1 MKWLVILALLAGAAA
16 GATYTRYQSFSP
28 CDWMARDL
36 EATTGLPSL
45 VVQARIKALF
55 LLDGVTD
62 PDPVDCLLA
71 WWDVRQEGLPPE
83 S

>member
-1 MKWLVILALLAGAAA
+1 MRWLALVVVLLLAAA
-16 GATYTRYQSFSP
+16 GSTYFRYQSFSP
-28 CDWMARDL
+28 CDWMAQDL
-36 EATTGLPSL
+36 EAQTGLPNL
-45 VVQARIKALF
+45 VIQARIKALF

-71 WWDVRQEGLPPE
+71 WWDVRQDGLPPE

>member
-1 MKWLVILALLAGAAA
+1 MKAVWLVVVLALAAA
-16 GATYTRYQSFSP
+16 GATWYRYQSFSP
-28 CDWMARDL
+28 CDWMAQDL
-36 EATTGLPSL
+36 EAQTGMPSL
-45 VVQARIKALF
+45 VVQARIKAYF

-62 PDPVDCLLA
+62 PGAMECLFA